1 MKKKIIVQSF
11 LLLNQK
17 PSSFRLSQKTP
28 STYFQHGWSE
38 SFILM
43 NLDDEFFLG
52 LDSQKRI
59 ELLPIR
65 RRIPRSSSTIRPY
78 LLSRE
83 IQPDTHHLML
93 PQIQV
98 NKHNIHDP
106 LYTRARGSE
115 RVVLDRFADLVS
127 SMSFFICPIGSI
139 PSIAVTNQV
148 STLINYWDVNPLL
161 ISGFLLNID
170 KKNSSYHLIS
180 V

>member
-28 STYFQHGWSE
+28 STYFQHAWSE

-65 RRIPRSSSTIRPY
+65 RRIPRSPSTIRPY

-98 NKHNIHDP
+98 NKHNVAQH
-106 LYTRARGSE
+106 TRSIVHACTRIGEGCAGSVC
-115 RVVLDRFADLVS
+115 RSRRFHVIFYLPNWFNTFHCCHKS
-127 SMSFFICPIGSI
+127 SFDVDKLLGCKPIFNIWFFI
-139 PSIAVTNQV
+139 A
-148 STLINYWDVNPLL
+148 YR
-161 ISGFLLNID
+161 
-170 KKNSSYHLIS
+170 
-180 V
+180 